1 MISSGKSSV
10 GRCGLCVWG
19 KMLHWGYSWYQ
30 SSAIMKLLFP
40 QPWKITIGI
49 LGKRWGKKRRKTLC
63 LCIHYPKQLKRIL
76 PFTFSPSQK
85 WKWKWNENDFVK
97 IEKENSS
104 FKYCVRKTKEK
115 VKYLSVSEEQKSV
128 KFIYFFFFVFLRRK
142 IVFHL
147 FIEKFFQIIRNCEMV
162 I

>member
-1 MISSGKSSV
+1 M
-10 GRCGLCVWG
+10 
-19 KMLHWGYSWYQ
+19 
-30 SSAIMKLLFP
+30 
-40 QPWKITIGI
+40 
-49 LGKRWGKKRRKTLC
+49 
-63 LCIHYPKQLKRIL
+63 
-76 PFTFSPSQK
+76 
-85 WKWKWNENDFVK
+85 K